1 MENTKTDIPVI
12 DAHHHIWRRAD
23 LAWLNGEL
31 QPRIFGPY
39 EPICRD
45 YLIDEYMA
53 EATACGV
60 VGSVYCQANWPID
73 KAVDEVRWVSE
84 VAAVSGFPQ
93 AIVGYCNFL
102 QDDASDVLRRHSAYP
117 NVRGMRMQLHWH
129 ENPQYRFAA
138 APDLMKVSTFRRNLS
153 LLEDYDWLFELQV
166 FSSQMKDAAELIAA
180 FPRIRFVLMHA
191 GMPEDL
197 SLAGMRQWRDGI
209 KRIAAHE
216 NAFVKLSG
224 QGTFIH
230 RNDPEQI
237 SRVVSETVE
246 LFGAH
251 RSVFGSNFPIE
262 KLWTD
267 FASLMQAY
275 RDATAPF
282 GEKAQKALLHDN
294 ARALY
299 RI

>member
-1 MENTKTDIPVI
+1 MEKTDIPVI

-23 LAWLNGEL
+23 LAWLNGEP

-39 EPICRD
+39 QPICRD
-45 YLIDEYMA
+45 YPVDEYMA

-60 VGSVYCQANWPID
+60 VGSVYCQTNWPPG
-73 KAVDEVRWVSE
+73 KEVDEVRWVSE
-84 VAAVSGFPQ
+84 TAAASGFPQ

-102 QDDASDVLRRHSAYP
+102 RDDAADVLRQHSAFP

-129 ENPQYRFAA
+129 ENPQYRFAPT
-138 APDLMKVSTFRRNLS
+138 PDLMRESAFRRNLA
-153 LLEDYDWLFELQV
+153 LLQDHDWLFELQV
-166 FSSQMKDAAELIAA
+166 FSGQMKDASALVAA

-197 SLAGMRQWRDGI
+197 SPAGMRQWRDGL
-209 KRIAAHE
+209 KRLAEHE
-216 NAFVKLSG
+216 NVFVKLSA

-230 RNDPEQI
+230 RNDPEHI
-237 SRVVSETVE
+237 ARIVSEVVA
-246 LFGAH
+246 LFGT
-251 RSVFGSNFPIE
+251 RRCVFGSNFPIE

-282 GEKAQKALLHDN
+282 GEEAQKALLHDN
-294 ARALY
+294 ARTLY